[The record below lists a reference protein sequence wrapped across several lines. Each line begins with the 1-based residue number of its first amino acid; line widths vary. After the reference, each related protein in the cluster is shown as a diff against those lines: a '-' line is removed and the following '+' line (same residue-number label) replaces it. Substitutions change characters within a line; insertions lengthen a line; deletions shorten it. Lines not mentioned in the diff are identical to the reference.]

1 MAGTY
6 PTNPL
11 ATPFA
16 DKGDRTQPGAVAHPF
31 NRRMWSTV
39 VNLGLRYGQLWP
51 R

>member
-11 ATPFA
+11 AAPFKT
-16 DKGDRTQPGAVAHPF
+16 KGDNTVPGAVAHAF

-39 VNLGLRYGQLWP
+39 VNLGLRFGQIWP